1 MKLKKID
8 TLDAIKASME
18 TEMDAHNFYSRAAR
32 KTQNPKGRDMFSQL
46 ADFEKNHFRHLKAL
60 YDSLKK
66 EGKWIAYSGSAFP
79 KKGKKIREDLSI
91 KGGIGSQA
99 DDIDALSMAI
109 KEERKAGKY
118 YLEMAQETEDSTGR
132 DMFKKLAREEELHE
146 KVLNDQFYSLTN
158 SGLWTWGD

>member
-1 MKLKKID
+1 MKSKKID
-8 TLDAIKASME
+8 ALNAIKASME
-18 TEMDAHNFYSRAAR
+18 AEMDAHNFYSSAGR

-79 KKGKKIREDLSI
+79 KKGKKIRENLSI
-91 KGGIGSQA
+91 KGGIRSQA
-99 DDIDALSMAI
+99 DDFDALSMAV
-109 KEERKAGKY
+109 KEERKAQKY

-146 KVLNDQFYSLTN
+146 KVLNDQYYSLN
-158 SGLWTWGD
+158 NNGVWTWGD